1 MSPYLYPVIET
12 AEIETTFS
20 ELAEQWQRET
30 AMLFVTSKI
39 SIDISRNE
47 LYVARNPCRDVS

>member
-30 AMLFVTSKI
+30 GMLSVTSKI
-39 SIDISRNE
+39 SITFMVSRLKNSDFFSV
-47 LYVARNPCRDVS
+47 L